1 MRKLQWSLALL
12 VLAALLFTPLGAYAQ
27 ETAQAEPTPTPTP
40 QPLTVFTSYPSQVVG
55 MDETVTLALKVRA
68 GEPQVVQLSVED
80 APTGWNLSFRGGGRT
95 VSSVFVDGKNDAS
108 VDLRLEPAGVEPG
121 TTHNFTVVA
130 TGSTGQVSRLPIQL
144 TVQEKAPPAL
154 SLTTDL
160 PVLRGKATT
169 TFRFNVT
176 VKNEGADEMN
186 VNLTADAPPFFLV
199 TFTYNSQDVTSVP
212 LNGGESKRI
221 TVEARALNNIP
232 ASQYPIVVSAQ
243 GNDVS
248 ASLNLTAEVV
258 GQPELSLTTPDGRL
272 SGEANAGRTT
282 TFKLVVSNTGS
293 APARNVTLSSSA
305 PSGWNVTLE
314 PKEIAAIEP
323 GQTVEV
329 TAQVQPAEKAINGDY
344 VVTFTVRGDEVSS
357 KSIDFRV
364 TVTTSTLWGVAG
376 VALIAVAVGVV
387 ALAVGRFG
395 RR

>member
-1 MRKLQWSLALL
+1 MRKLQLSLALL
-12 VLAALLFTPLGAYAQ
+12 VLIALLFMPLAAYAQ
-27 ETAQAEPTPTPTP
+27 EAAQAEPTPTP
-40 QPLTVFTSYPSQVVG
+40 QPLTIFTSYPSQVVG
-55 MDETVTLALKVRA
+55 MNETVTLVLKVRA

-80 APTGWNLSFRGGGRT
+80 APNGWALSFRGGNRT

-121 TTHNFTVVA
+121 TTHTFTVVA
-130 TGSTGQVSRLPIQL
+130 AGSTGQVSRLPIQL

-169 TFRFNVT
+169 SFRFNVT
-176 VKNEGADEMN
+176 LKNEGTDDMN
-186 VNLTADAPPFFLV
+186 VNLTTDAPPFFLV
-199 TFTYNSQDVTSVP
+199 TFKLNAQDVTSVP
-212 LNGGESKRI
+212 LNGGESKRL

-232 ASQYPIVVSAQ
+232 AADYPIVVNAQ
-243 GNDVS
+243 GDDVS
-248 ASLNLTAEVV
+248 ASLNLTAQVV

-305 PSGWNVTLE
+305 PSGWNITLE
-314 PKEIAAIEP
+314 PKEIASIEP
-323 GQTVEV
+323 GQQVEV

-344 VVTFTVRGDEVSS
+344 IVTFTVRGDDASS
-357 KSIDFRV
+357 KSVDFRV
-364 TVTTSTLWGVAG
+364 TVTTSTLWGIAG

>member
-1 MRKLQWSLALL
+1 MRKLQLSLALL
-12 VLAALLFTPLGAYAQ
+12 VLIALLFMPLAAYAQ
-27 ETAQAEPTPTPTP
+27 EAAQAEPTPTP
-40 QPLTVFTSYPSQVVG
+40 QPLTIFTSYPSQVVG
-55 MDETVTLALKVRA
+55 MNETVTLVLKVRA

-80 APTGWNLSFRGGGRT
+80 APNGWALSFRGGNRT

-108 VDLRLEPAGVEPG
+108 VDLRLEPVGVEPG
-121 TTHNFTVVA
+121 TTHTFTVVA
-130 TGSTGQVSRLPIQL
+130 AGSTGQVSRLPIQL

-169 TFRFNVT
+169 SFRFNVT
-176 VKNEGADEMN
+176 LKNEGTDDMN

-199 TFTYNSQDVTSVP
+199 TFTLNAQDVTSVP
-212 LNGGESKRI
+212 LNGGESKRL

-232 ASQYPIVVSAQ
+232 AADYPIVVNAQ
-243 GNDVS
+243 GDDVS
-248 ASLNLTAEVV
+248 ASLNLTAQVV

-305 PSGWNVTLE
+305 PSGWNITLE
-314 PKEIAAIEP
+314 PKEIASIEP
-323 GQTVEV
+323 GQQVEV

-344 VVTFTVRGDEVSS
+344 IVTFTVRGDDASS
-357 KSIDFRV
+357 KNVDFRV
-364 TVTTSTLWGVAG
+364 TVTTSTLWGIAG

>member
-1 MRKLQWSLALL
+1 MRKLQLSLALL
-12 VLAALLFTPLGAYAQ
+12 VLTALLFMPLAAYAQ
-27 ETAQAEPTPTPTP
+27 EAAQAEPTPTP
-40 QPLTVFTSYPSQVVG
+40 QPLTIFTSYPSQVVG

-80 APTGWNLSFRGGGRT
+80 APTGWNLFFRGGGRT

-108 VDLRLEPAGVEPG
+108 VDLRLEPAGAEPG
-121 TTHNFTVVA
+121 TTHSFTVVA

-154 SLTTDL
+154 SLTSEL

-176 VKNEGADEMN
+176 LKNEGTDDMN

-199 TFTYNSQDVTSVP
+199 TFTLNAQDVTSVP
-212 LNGGESKRI
+212 LNGGESKRL

-232 ASQYPIVVSAQ
+232 AAAYPIVVNAQ

-282 TFKLVVSNTGS
+282 SFKLVVSNTGS

-305 PSGWNVTLE
+305 PSGWNITLE

-364 TVTTSTLWGVAG
+364 TVTTSTLWGIAG

>member
-1 MRKLQWSLALL
+1 MRKLQLSLALL
-12 VLAALLFTPLGAYAQ
+12 VLTALLLMPLAAYAQ
-27 ETAQAEPTPTPTP
+27 EAAQAEPTPTP
-40 QPLTVFTSYPSQVVG
+40 QPLTIFTSYPSQVVG

-154 SLTTDL
+154 SLTSEL

-176 VKNEGADEMN
+176 LKNEGTDDMN

-199 TFTYNSQDVTSVP
+199 TFTLNAQDVTSVP
-212 LNGGESKRI
+212 LNGGESKRL

-232 ASQYPIVVSAQ
+232 AAAYPIVVNAQ

-282 TFKLVVSNTGS
+282 SFKLVVSNTGS

-305 PSGWNVTLE
+305 PSGWNVTLD

-323 GQTVEV
+323 GQKVEV

-364 TVTTSTLWGVAG
+364 TVTTSTLWGIAG